1 MIDRYTAGITG
12 LLSVFIVALLGIH
25 LLQNNSLAADQA
37 GLEDIHMGSNEHYQ
51 AKLTTV
57 PTTVQAEQSFQLTL
71 DLLEADGET
80 PVTEFDEVHTK
91 LLHLI
96 LVSEDLTQFLH
107 VHPDYQGD
115 GKFVLEDASLPT
127 GARYVAF
134 ADFTPTGEHQQVLW
148 LNLATDGAQNASPVL
163 VAGAGAQ
170 EVTVGPLKI
179 TLDLA
184 HEPGAGVEQ
193 NLVFHVADAETGAP
207 LDTLDEYLG
216 AAGHLVIVDET
227 AEIYLHT
234 HPAGHDMENM
244 DGMEM
249 PMQYGPDLEFMT
261 EFPNTGLY
269 KMWLQVQYQGE
280 IYTAP
285 FIVNVSEVAQPPADA
300 THEADHTH
308 G

>member
-1 MIDRYTAGITG
+1 MIDRYMAGITG

-25 LLQNNSLAADQA
+25 LLQNNGLAADQA
-37 GLEDIHMGSNEHYQ
+37 ELEDIHMGSNEHYQ
-51 AKLTTV
+51 AKLTTL

-107 VHPDYQGD
+107 VHPDYQED
-115 GKFVLEDASLPT
+115 GRFVLEDASLPT
-127 GARYVAF
+127 GARYIAF
-134 ADFTPTGEHQQVLW
+134 ADFTPTGEHQQVLR
-148 LNLATDGAQNASPVL
+148 LNLSTEAAQNASPVL
-163 VAGAGAQ
+163 VADAGAQ

-179 TLDLA
+179 ALNLLGDLS
-184 HEPGAGVEQ
+184 AGVEQ
-193 NLVFHVADAETGAP
+193 SLNFHIVDAATGMP

-216 AAGHLVIVDET
+216 AAGHLVIVDEP
-227 AEIYLHT
+227 AETYLHT
-234 HPAGHDMENM
+234 HPAGHDMEAM
-244 DGMEM
+244 GDMTIM
-249 PMQYGPDLEFMT
+249 YGPDLEFMT
-261 EFPNTGLY
+261 EFPSTGLY

-280 IYTAP
+280 VYTAP
-285 FIVNVSEVAQPPADA
+285 FVVNVTEGTAAPSEA

-308 G
+308 S